1 MIRTVIEVREIP
13 EGLTERAA
21 EAMLAL
27 RPRWGAATD
36 LVDVIDSRLRPVG
49 YRVVGVFRDARVSAV
64 AVAGFR
70 EATALA
76 WGDYLYVDDISTLP
90 AERGA
95 GHADRL
101 MRWLGE
107 EGRRLGC
114 ESLHLDSGVNADRAP
129 AHRLYMR
136 HKLRISA
143 HHFER
148 NLESYRRMSGVG
160 QCAIQSRLKQHSV
173 RLSPPLTP

>member
-1 MIRTVIEVREIP
+1 MINAREILK
-13 EGLTERAA
+13 GDTERAA

-27 RPRWGAATD
+27 RPRWGTPAELTE
-36 LVDVIDSRLRPVG
+36 VIDTRLRPVG
-49 YRVVGVFRDARVSAV
+49 YRLLGVFRDHAEHAV

-70 EATALA
+70 EVIALA
-76 WGDYLYVDDISTLP
+76 WGHYLYVDDISTLP
-90 AERGA
+90 SEQGV

-101 MRWLGE
+101 MTWLGE

-114 ESLHLDSGVNADRAP
+114 ESLHLDSGVGPDRAP

-143 HHFER
+143 HHFQR
-148 NLESYRRMSGVG
+148 DL
-160 QCAIQSRLKQHSV
+160 
-173 RLSPPLTP
+173 

>member
-1 MIRTVIEVREIP
+1 MCEMREIP
-13 EGLTERAA
+13 QGATERVAD
-21 EAMLAL
+21 AMLAL
-27 RPRWGAATD
+27 RPRWGTASE
-36 LVDVIDSRLRPVG
+36 LVNVIDARLRPVG
-49 YRVVGVFRDARVSAV
+49 YRLVGVFRDGEASAV

-70 EATALA
+70 ELTTLA
-76 WGDYLYVDDISTLP
+76 WGRCLYVDDMSTLP

-101 MRWLGE
+101 MTWLGE
-107 EGRRLGC
+107 EGRRLDC
-114 ESLHLDSGVNADRAP
+114 ESLHLDSGVGLDRAP

-148 NLESYRRMSGVG
+148 DL
-160 QCAIQSRLKQHSV
+160 
-173 RLSPPLTP
+173 

>member
-1 MIRTVIEVREIP
+1 MFEVQEIP
-13 EGLTERAA
+13 EGSTERVAD
-21 EAMLAL
+21 AMLAL
-27 RPRWGAATD
+27 RPRWGTASA
-36 LVDVIDSRLRPVG
+36 LVNVIDTRLRPVG
-49 YRVVGVFRDARVSAV
+49 YRLAGVFRDDEKSAV

-70 EATALA
+70 EVTALA
-76 WGDYLYVDDISTLP
+76 WGHYLYVDDVSTLP

-101 MRWLGE
+101 MTWLGG

-114 ESLHLDSGVNADRAP
+114 ESLHLDSGVDLDRAP

-148 NLESYRRMSGVG
+148 DL
-160 QCAIQSRLKQHSV
+160 
-173 RLSPPLTP
+173 